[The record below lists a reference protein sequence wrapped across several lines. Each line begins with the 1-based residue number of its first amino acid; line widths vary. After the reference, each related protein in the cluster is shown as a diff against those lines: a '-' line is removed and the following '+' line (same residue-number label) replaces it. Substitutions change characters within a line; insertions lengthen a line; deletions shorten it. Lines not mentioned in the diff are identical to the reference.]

1 MKRTLSMVVW
11 LYCLCAS
18 LVNCMVPLLYILT
31 YSSSYLWSEVKMLSC
46 FRLFVTPW
54 MVAYQAPRSMGFSK
68 QEHWS
73 GLPFPSPWDLPNS
86 GIKPGSPALQTDALL
101 SEPLEKPILMKYYSY
116 LFNSIFIILLKFSN
130 AVGDRKNKR
139 KAGPGK
145 GHKRNL
151 WLLINWML

>member
-1 MKRTLSMVVW
+1 
-11 LYCLCAS
+11 
-18 LVNCMVPLLYILT
+18 
-31 YSSSYLWSEVKMLSC
+31 
-46 FRLFVTPW
+46 
-54 MVAYQAPRSMGFSK
+54 MGFSK

-151 WLLINWML
+151 